1 MCGKGDF
8 APFLSSCYYRVK
20 KYLDSVE
27 KWGLEYIRRMKR
39 AEDKQ
44 GGKFDEGR
52 GIIRIKMWI
61 GNCIY

>member
-1 MCGKGDF
+1 MISVILHGQNIAICVGSQWGMCGEGDF

-39 AEDKQ
+39 AEDK
-44 GGKFDEGR
+44 
-52 GIIRIKMWI
+52 
-61 GNCIY
+61 